1 MTHVLVL
8 LLALLIGVVAGL
20 RSLTAPAV
28 VSWAAFL
35 GWINLHGTWASWMG
49 NFVTVVIVS
58 VLAVAELVNDKRP
71 KTPPRTVTP
80 VFAVRIILGAF
91 AGAVIGTA
99 WGYRWGGLGA
109 GVIGAVLGTMG
120 GYQAR
125 TRLVAPVA
133 ATTCRSRCSRI
144 RSRCWAGLPSS
155 PPRRPYDTALRRDR
169 LCRRLGGPPWIG
181 RWCSAEGRAALL
193 MRAPIAEP
201 RWVGAEIACLAC
213 GLDSTPNRHQR
224 LFETQ

>member
-80 VFAVRIILGAF
+80 VFAVRIIWARSPARSSAPRGATGGR
-91 AGAVIGTA
+91 AWR
-99 WGYRWGGLGA
+99 WGYRRRARHHGRLSGTYEAGGCPWRPRPADRAARGFGR
-109 GVIGAVLGTMG
+109 GVGRV
-120 GYQAR
+120 
-125 TRLVAPVA
+125 
-133 ATTCRSRCSRI
+133 CH
-144 RSRCWAGLPSS
+144 
-155 PPRRPYDTALRRDR
+155 RRRR
-169 LCRRLGGPPWIG
+169 GGPMTPHFDAIVY
-181 RWCSAEGRAALL
+181 AAGS
-193 MRAPIAEP
+193 
-201 RWVGAEIACLAC
+201 VGHP
-213 GLDSTPNRHQR
+213 G
-224 LFETQ
+224 